1 MRTSATQIETAALC
15 LRKAK
20 LTYFDKVPQVERHH
34 FTFGETLH
42 ACCERF
48 LKDQPLYPPGW
59 DSKITPEESSL
70 IVSLVNAGI
79 EAGYVEKRPG
89 GQTEQWF
96 ELPVEEEPDVL
107 LVGKI
112 DYESPGRIEDHKHSK
127 NTNYLKSGNALKKN
141 IQMMIYAK
149 KHLRDLQKKGEVP
162 GIVALAHNQFVKA
175 PPVVKRAEAEVTPQD
190 VETFWQETVLPLIR
204 ELKRAQTVKD
214 PFDLDDPPKSACNAF
229 GGCSYRTICSG
240 QETVEVYTRRINYL
254 NKKEPVVS
262 VAPVNPA
269 DFLAR
274 RQAAAAAVN
283 PPLPASKPAPV
294 ILAPV
299 TPPPGES
306 EKGLPPWCNPN
317 CPACKNK
324 KDRRGFNSDGVPC
337 RICMSTTKVS
347 TEGYEWE
354 TQPGGSV
361 LWFKKG
367 ERVAEV
373 AAPGV
378 EDKGTKVAYS
388 TDDLYDRLKACKTEE
403 EVGNLCSEAVEVC
416 EGQDLDL
423 FMAAAEKRMGI
434 IASMAIAKRINEA
447 PPAPPEVPV
456 IVPETP
462 SETSGPKRGRP
473 KGSPNKDTIGLVI
486 LHGCTA
492 LKGWPGKTVIY
503 AEDLLRKVEGYWE
516 DPRVFDRRG
525 KLREDISKPD
535 SEFVKGLADCVVV
548 YTGRDPDVDNLIS
561 SLTPFAFVVQG
572 VAR

>member
-34 FTFGETLH
+34 FTFGATLH

-79 EAGYVEKRPG
+79 EAGYLEKRPG

-96 ELPVEEEPDVL
+96 ELPVEEEPGVT

-127 NTNYLKSGNALKKN
+127 NAHYLKSGNALKKS
-141 IQMMIYAK
+141 IQMLVYAK
-149 KHLRDLQKKGEVP
+149 KHLRDVQKRGELP
-162 GIVALAHNQFVKA
+162 GIVTLAHNQFVKEPSPA
-175 PPVVKRAEAEVTPQD
+175 VKRAEAEVTPQD

-204 ELKRAQTVKD
+204 ELKRAQGVKD
-214 PFDLDDPPKSACNAF
+214 PFDLDDPPKSSCNAF

-262 VAPVNPA
+262 VAPKDPKQ
-269 DFLAR
+269 FLAER
-274 RQAAAAAVN
+274 AAAAASVN
-283 PPLPASKPAPV
+283 PPAPV
-294 ILAPV
+294 IQAPV
-299 TPPPGES
+299 VPNPTLGE
-306 EKGLPPWCNPN
+306 GRPLPPWCNPN
-317 CPACKNK
+317 CPACKSK
-324 KDRRGFNSDGVPC
+324 KERRGFNSDGVPC

-347 TEGYEWE
+347 TEGYEWK
-354 TQPGGSV
+354 TQPDGV
-361 LWFKKG
+361 VVWFKRG
-367 ERVAEV
+367 EAPVAEV
-373 AAPGV
+373 APPGV
-378 EDKGTKVAYS
+378 EDKGSKVAYS
-388 TDDLYDRLKACKTEE
+388 TDDLYDRLKACKTED
-403 EVGNLCSEAVEVC
+403 EVGELCGEAGEVC

-434 IASMAIAKRINEA
+434 LASMAIAKRINEA

-456 IVPETP
+456 VVPETP
-462 SETSGPKRGRP
+462 TAPAADAPKRGRP

-492 LKGWPGKTVIY
+492 LKGWPGKTVIF